1 MKSIVGTIDRVA
13 FSFGTFTLYWYG
25 LIIAGAMLL
34 AITLASKEGK
44 KRGLGEEDIT
54 DMAMWAIPL
63 GLIGARIYYVLFQW
77 EYYIKK
83 PLEIIAIWQGGIAIY
98 GGLIA
103 GGLAVYWFTKKKGI
117 PFSLMLDI
125 LAPYVLLA
133 QSIGRWGNFI
143 NQEAHGEAVT
153 RTFLENLYLPKFII
167 DQMQINGTYYHP
179 TFLYESLWSLLGFV
193 IIIILR
199 NRKQLL
205 RQGEVALSYV
215 LWYSTGRFFIE
226 GMRTDS
232 LWIGDFLRVSQAL
245 SFVLFIG
252 SILIWY
258 LRRQDYPSKP
268 YYLEGMTDL
277 RTSKNL
283 ESDEKFNKEKEE

>member
-13 FSFGTFTLYWYG
+13 FSFGPFTVYWYR
-25 LIIAGAMLL
+25 IIIGAAMLL

-179 TFLYESLWSLLGFV
+179 TFLYESLWSLLGFA
-193 IIIILR
+193 IIIMLR
-199 NRKQLL
+199 NRKNLL
-205 RQGEVALSYV
+205 RRGEVALSYV
-215 LWYSTGRFFIE
+215 IWYSVGRFFIE

-232 LWIGDFLRVSQAL
+232 LWMGDFLRVSQGL
-245 SFVLFIG
+245 SLLLFVGAIA
-252 SILIWY
+252 IWIY
-258 LRRQDYPSKP
+258 RRRDYQPKA
-268 YYLEGMTDL
+268 YYLKGWKL
-277 RTSKNL
+277 
-283 ESDEKFNKEKEE
+283 KEEH